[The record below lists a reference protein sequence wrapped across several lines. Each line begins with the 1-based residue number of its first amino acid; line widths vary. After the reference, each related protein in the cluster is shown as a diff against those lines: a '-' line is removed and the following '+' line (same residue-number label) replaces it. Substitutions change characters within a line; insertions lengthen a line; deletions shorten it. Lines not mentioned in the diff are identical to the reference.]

1 MQKWEVVC
9 LVSVPSEFHH
19 ITGCVSN
26 FEDAGDLAGTLLI
39 FFFFFFFYP
48 LVSSGESQILSQ
60 LG

>member
-9 LVSVPSEFHH
+9 LVSIPSEFHH

-39 FFFFFFFYP
+39 FFFFLFP
-48 LVSSGESQILSQ
+48 LVSSGESQILSH